1 MRTLRDMSTGAHLDT
16 ATNGKIV
23 CRSAGLRHGVFCSAS
38 RKDAVPEAG
47 APVASSRC
55 ALSTASHDGGATA
68 EWSERTAAFNRRSAT
83 RDYKTPHPWTEVHGY
98 HHGLAPRGADA
109 GPTFR
114 NRNRSGLNLGFTLI
128 EIIAVLAIIAMLV
141 SVIAPSVI
149 RRVDQA
155 AWTAETANLNNIA
168 DSLTQ
173 SILRN
178 KTIPSYTNWA
188 STVASQMSLPT
199 SAVLTNGR
207 RYSRA
212 FLVDTNLVIGG
223 GGLPYTQGTNGTT
236 RPLSARIIIVSSLSR
251 ALPASIT
258 NGVPSATDFS
268 NIWNAAEN
276 TVPPGSSFAGWAG
289 TGDELR
295 IKKLNL
301 EPLFYQLMLVNH
313 SSDTNNAPRFSI
325 DNSSVAGVP
334 FGPLGQNRYYLDGSI
349 VGLHDS
355 VQVQSRQLLKR
366 NISFLFESGT
376 WRVDLPGDNQS
387 FSASGV
393 DFYNH
398 ALTFFS
404 RPNNPWAAQ
413 GASQWGVMIAMY
425 TFMFDYTFWA
435 NECPHFD
442 AHGNQPASVPEAVLL
457 NNQGQNGGNVDQFS
471 SQLIT
476 PH

>member
-1 MRTLRDMSTGAHLDT
+1 MGGS
-16 ATNGKIV
+16 
-23 CRSAGLRHGVFCSAS
+23 CS
-38 RKDAVPEAG
+38 R
-47 APVASSRC
+47 
-55 ALSTASHDGGATA
+55 
-68 EWSERTAAFNRRSAT
+68 
-83 RDYKTPHPWTEVHGY
+83 
-98 HHGLAPRGADA
+98 
-109 GPTFR
+109 
-114 NRNRSGLNLGFTLI
+114 GFTLI
-128 EIIAVLAIIAMLV
+128 EIIAVLSVIAILV
-141 SVIAPSVI
+141 AVIAPSVI
-149 RRVDQA
+149 RRVDRA
-155 AWTAETANLNNIA
+155 AWTAETVNLSNIA

-173 SILRN
+173 SILRT
-178 KTIPSYTNWA
+178 KTIPSANGWA
-188 STVASQMSLPT
+188 TDVARQMSLPV
-199 SAVLTNGR
+199 SSITNNAR
-207 RYSRA
+207 RFVRA
-212 FLVDTNLVIGG
+212 FLIDTNLSIGA
-223 GGLPYTQGTNGTT
+223 GLPYTQTNNGTAK
-236 RPLSARIIIVSSLSR
+236 PANARIMIVSSLAR
-251 ALPASIT
+251 ALPASVT

-276 TVPPGSSFAGWAG
+276 TVPTGSPFAGWQG
-289 TGDELR
+289 TGEDLR

-301 EPLFYQLMLVNH
+301 EPLFYQLILVNH

-325 DNSSVAGVP
+325 DNSSAAGVP
-334 FGPLGQNRYYLDGSI
+334 IGPLGQNRYYLDGSI

-355 VQVQSRQLLKR
+355 SQVQSRQLLKR

-376 WRVDLPGDNQS
+376 WRGQIQGDNQS
-387 FSASGV
+387 FSASGA

-442 AHGNQPASVPEAVLL
+442 YHGNNAASVPEYVLL
-457 NNQGQNGGNVDQFS
+457 NNQGQNSGNVDQFS